1 MNQQKRYLLLL
12 SALILLIA
20 MIFLQGSGFLLS
32 TVKAEPGVPVSDYD
46 QVEVL
51 ILLKDRADTR
61 QAAAQA
67 RFNLPTG
74 ASSGQEKLAVRR
86 AVFEALNNKA
96 EKTQAP
102 LVKFLEAEQGKGKV
116 SEIKSYYLVNLVY
129 ARVDESLVER
139 IARRPDVE
147 SVLSDVEIM
156 LVEPEDKDEPEIYSD
171 SIEWNI
177 SHIGAPQVWDEF
189 DTDGSGVV
197 VGILDTGVDWQ
208 HEALQSK
215 YRGYNPGDPDN
226 PSHAYNW
233 FDPHHGNPY
242 PDDYHGHGSHCIG
255 SVLGSGPDGNNQI
268 GVAPGARWI
277 AARIF
282 DYEGKNATT
291 SIILA
296 GMQYMLAPTANVDGS
311 GVGNPAMAPDIVN
324 NSWGFEDTSCNDIL
338 KEAVENW
345 RSAEIM
351 PVFAAGNSGSD
362 PATIGIPANY
372 RETFAVAAVNSS
384 DDLAWF
390 SSRGPSACGDFIKPD
405 ISAPGVSIRSV
416 QSYKPPP
423 SQPRDR
429 GYNVKSGTSM
439 AAPHVAGVAA
449 LMRSYDP
456 TLTVVELEQI
466 MIETAVPLT
475 DSSYPETPNY
485 GYGYGLVDA
494 YAAVESLLAYTVEL
508 YADPPEGGTVSG
520 GGSYKLGEEVTVT
533 AEPAEGFDFSGWT
546 ETGVPVWPDLE
557 YTFTVNSD
565 RILTANFQVRQYTLS
580 YSAGENGSVEGEMLQ
595 VVDHGGSGTAV
606 EAVPN
611 RGYRFAGWSDGRM
624 DNPRTDTD
632 VTGDLAVS
640 AEFEEIDYDFSIR
653 LNEGWNLLSL
663 PAWADEIYFHE
674 QDLEA
679 WLIMKD
685 GVWVSGDLSEDLKNP
700 ARAVFIKVL
709 EPTEVTVGWAEMSPG
724 NSFADQELT
733 PGWNLI
739 STGLR
744 ADYVSILGSIIYDG
758 ESGLTQIYAPNYMNG
773 RKEEGYFLPWAQALK
788 SLVVLEPDPG
798 EEMFPFDGYW
808 VCLNG
813 KGVNYS
819 TPVSGYLQTVE

>member
-1 MNQQKRYLLLL
+1 MTRQKRYLFLL
-12 SALILLIA
+12 SALILLIVII
-20 MIFLQGSGFLLS
+20 IFQGSGFLLS
-32 TVKAEPGVPVSDYD
+32 TVKAEPGVSVSDD
-46 QVEVL
+46 NQVEIL

-61 QAAAQA
+61 HVADEA
-67 RFNLPTG
+67 RAKISSG
-74 ASSGQEKLAVRR
+74 ASIAQERVAVRR

-129 ARVDESLVER
+129 ARVDESLVQR
-139 IARRPDVE
+139 IARRPEVDSIWPNE
-147 SVLSDVEIM
+147 EIQ
-156 LVEPEDKDEPEIYSD
+156 LLEPLTDFIVTETEEN
-171 SIEWNI
+171 IEWNI
-177 SHIGAPQVWDEF
+177 SHIGAPQVWNELGV
-189 DTDGSGVV
+189 DGAGVV
-197 VGILDTGVDWQ
+197 IGIIDTGVNWE
-208 HEALQSK
+208 HEALKVQ
-215 YRGYNPGDPDN
+215 YRGYDPSD
-226 PSHAYNW
+226 PQSVQHTYNW
-233 FDPHHGNPY
+233 IDLIESQEQPLDN
-242 PDDYHGHGSHCIG
+242 HGHGTHCAG
-255 SVLGSGPDGNNQI
+255 TALGADPDKLNQI
-268 GVAPGARWI
+268 GVAPGAEWI
-277 AARIF
+277 AARCF
-282 DYEGKNATT
+282 RDDGKAKG
-291 SIILA
+291 SDILA
-296 GMQYMLAPTANVDGS
+296 AMEFMLAPTPNSDGT
-311 GVGNPAMAPDIVN
+311 GEPNPDMAPDIVS
-324 NSWGFEDTSCNDIL
+324 NSWGSTDTSCNSFYL
-338 KEAVENW
+338 EAVQNW
-345 RSAEIM
+345 RSAGIL
-351 PVFAAGNSGSD
+351 PVFSSGNSGPD
-362 PATIGIPANY
+362 EGTIAIPGSY
-372 RETFAVAAVNSS
+372 GESFAVGTVDSNNV
-384 DDLAWF
+384 LADF
-390 SSRGPSACGDFIKPD
+390 SSRGPSACDAELWKPEVT
-405 ISAPGVSIRSV
+405 APGMNIRSAYKNSST
-416 QSYKPPP
+416 SYA
-423 SQPRDR
+423 RA
-429 GYNVKSGTSM
+429 NGTSM

-606 EAVPN
+606 DAVPD
-611 RGYRFAGWSDGRM
+611 RGYLFAGWSDGRM

-632 VTGDLAVS
+632 VTGDVVVS

-663 PAWADEIYFHE
+663 PAWADEIYFYE
-674 QDLEA
+674 QDIEA
-679 WLIMKD
+679 WLLMKD

-709 EPTEVTVGWAEMSPG
+709 EPTAVSVGWAEMSPG

-744 ADYVSILGSIIYDG
+744 TDYISILGSIIYDG
-758 ESGLTQIYAPNYMNG
+758 ESGLTQIYTPNYMNG
-773 RKEEGYFLPWAQALK
+773 RKEEGYFIPWPQALK

-808 VCLNG
+808 VFLNG
-813 KGVNYS
+813 EGANYS
-819 TPVSGYLQTVE
+819 TPVSGYLQIDE